1 MDGFGILGSQ
11 KISECNAVPT
21 RRSGPVGPILATA
34 LFWQSGPKYPNEN
47 MINTNAFRC
56 HPVISR
62 VSLQVTEQ
70 SIWGSAN
77 VS

>member
-34 LFWQSGPKYPNEN
+34 LFRRSGTK
-47 MINTNAFRC
+47 
-56 HPVISR
+56 
-62 VSLQVTEQ
+62 
-70 SIWGSAN
+70 
-77 VS
+77 